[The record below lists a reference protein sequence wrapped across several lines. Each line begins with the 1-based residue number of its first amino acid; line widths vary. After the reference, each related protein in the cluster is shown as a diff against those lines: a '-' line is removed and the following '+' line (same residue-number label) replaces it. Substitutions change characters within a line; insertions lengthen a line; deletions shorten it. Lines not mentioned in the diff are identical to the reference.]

1 MEQFM
6 KSTITMLAGVLALT
20 SYSAFAGFS
29 LNKLIDG
36 DGLPTLTSSVTKR
49 VGFTKAAVP
58 YTNSVEYFG
67 YIDKDSK
74 PDAKVNGKDTY
85 YLYVWVPGAL
95 DELGVRMIS
104 PVGDLAKPEKG
115 NFVQNNYVEKHK
127 ADSNK
132 WFDTWLRVERMNVL
146 TPDKIK
152 GASKSIQVLGTDDD
166 GDDTYEEKRH
176 SKYNSLVRIKSELGS
191 PTKAL
196 VRGLYR
202 IAFTTYKKGEVEGS
216 FVATVGAN
224 IPGVKMATSLDEL
237 HKIVNM

>member
-1 MEQFM
+1 M

-20 SYSAFAGFS
+20 SSSAFADFNLNS
-29 LNKLIDG
+29 LMDG
-36 DGLPTLTSSVTKR
+36 DGLPTLTSSVKKR
-49 VGFTKAAVP
+49 IGFTKAAVP
-58 YTNSVEYFG
+58 YANSVEYFG

-74 PDAKVNGKDTY
+74 PDAKINGKDTY

-115 NFVQNNYVEKHK
+115 DFVQEGYAKKNK
-127 ADSNK
+127 ANSK
-132 WFDTWLRVERMNVL
+132 QWFDTWLRVERM
-146 TPDKIK
+146 DIIDSAKIK
-152 GASKSIQVLGTDDD
+152 SASKSIQVLDKDDD

-176 SKYNSLVRIKSELGS
+176 SKYNSLVRIKTEIGS

-202 IAFTTYKKGEVEGS
+202 IAFTTYKKGDVKGS

-224 IPGVKMATSLDEL
+224 VPGIKMATSLNEL
-237 HKIVNM
+237 HKIVN